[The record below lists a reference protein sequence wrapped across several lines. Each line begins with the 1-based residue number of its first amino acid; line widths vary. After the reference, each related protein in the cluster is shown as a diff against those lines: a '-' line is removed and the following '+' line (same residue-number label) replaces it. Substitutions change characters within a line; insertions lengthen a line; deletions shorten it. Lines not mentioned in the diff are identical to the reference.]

1 MITMRRVTMMT
12 ATNSSTAI
20 ITTVMMISEVE
31 DIVVEFGHGVIS
43 TSAINRLVGVVAEF
57 VSFEV

>member
-1 MITMRRVTMMT
+1 MITTRRVTMMT
-12 ATNSSTAI
+12 TTNSSRAI

-31 DIVVEFGHGVIS
+31 DTVAEFGHGVVL

-57 VSFEV
+57 VGLEV